1 MNWLKTLWCSW
12 THGGGHQ
19 TLHIPPAS
27 KPWVGLTEEEA
38 AATAYKS
45 FDEYWTEDCK
55 GREKEAW
62 AAAGRAI
69 EAKLRE
75 KNTGEQP

>member
-1 MNWLKTLWCSW
+1 MTTYPMKLTCTKCGATDEGTLC
-12 THGGGHQ
+12 
-19 TLHIPPAS
+19 IEDEPARE
-27 KPWVGLTEEEA
+27 WVGLTDEEA
-38 AATAYKS
+38 AAIAYKG

-55 GREKEAW
+55 GSETEAW

-75 KNTGEQP
+75 KNA